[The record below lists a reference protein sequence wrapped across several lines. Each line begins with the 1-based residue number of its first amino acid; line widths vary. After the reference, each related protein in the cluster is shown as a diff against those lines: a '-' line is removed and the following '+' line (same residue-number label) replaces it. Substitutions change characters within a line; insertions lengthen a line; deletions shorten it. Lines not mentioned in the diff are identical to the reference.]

1 MLKIAKEFMDITH
14 KVDLPDQV
22 VSRLQK
28 GLNFLDIPPGKVPE
42 LAGRRNRADEGGNH
56 TAQNAAMADA
66 DCCGGVSAVAVFIG
80 W

>member
-28 GLNFLDIPPGKVPE
+28 GLNFLEIPPGKVPE
-42 LAGRRNRADEGGNH
+42 LLDAGILLMKAG
-56 TAQNAAMADA
+56 TTLLKMLLWLMPI
-66 DCCGGVSAVAVFIG
+66 AVAGFLLSQFL
-80 W
+80 

>member
-28 GLNFLDIPPGKVPE
+28 GLNFLDIPSGKVPE
-42 LAGRRNRADEGGNH
+42 LLDAGIVLMK
-56 TAQNAAMADA
+56 AATTLLKMLLWLMPI
-66 DCCGGVSAVAVFIG
+66 AVAGFLLSQFL
-80 W
+80 